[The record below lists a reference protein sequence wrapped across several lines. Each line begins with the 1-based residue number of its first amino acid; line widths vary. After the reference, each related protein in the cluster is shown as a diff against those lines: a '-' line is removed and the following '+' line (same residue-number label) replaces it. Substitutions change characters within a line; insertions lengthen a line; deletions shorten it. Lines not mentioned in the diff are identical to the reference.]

1 MQDAQAESG
10 GLRAQLGA
18 EQDMNRDLQ
27 ERIRTLEADL
37 IKEAE
42 RTFDAEEDVECLEA
56 ELADMTRKA
65 DSSSLE
71 LKVGTR
77 CS

>member
-1 MQDAQAESG
+1 MQDMQAESD
-10 GLRAQLGA
+10 GLKAQLGD

-37 IKEAE
+37 ITEAE
-42 RTFDAEEDVECLEA
+42 RTFDAEQEVECLEA

-65 DSSSLE
+65 DSSALE
-71 LKVGTR
+71 LKVGTQ